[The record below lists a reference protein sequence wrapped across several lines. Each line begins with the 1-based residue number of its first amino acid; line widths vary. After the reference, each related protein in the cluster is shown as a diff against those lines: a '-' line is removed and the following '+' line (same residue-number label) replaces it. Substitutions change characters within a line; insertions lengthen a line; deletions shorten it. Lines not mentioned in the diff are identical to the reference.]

1 MSVKNT
7 GCEKHWCKRKD
18 IKWAPVE
25 IRSHDLRHTYCTMLY
40 DAGVDVKRAQE
51 LMGHDDLS
59 VTMKIYTHLSEERSA
74 ASDRAL
80 HSYFDS
86 FADVGK
92 SVGKPRRYY
101 LKKPLK

>member
-1 MSVKNT
+1 
-7 GCEKHWCKRKD
+7 
-18 IKWAPVE
+18 
-25 IRSHDLRHTYCTMLY
+25 MLY